1 MIAQFLYE
9 DEEAKDGIGDITVKI
24 TGTKEQE
31 EKAKWLWEVT
41 LDLSTA
47 VFRKGNT
54 KDNLREE
61 GYEDEEIKRIMEAYP
76 NLISTEPLT
85 AYEECVDKL
94 KEWGLKTE
102 WIDDTDNV
110 DVWTSIG
117 VY

>member
-1 MIAQFLYE
+1 
-9 DEEAKDGIGDITVKI
+9 
-24 TGTKEQE
+24 
-31 EKAKWLWEVT
+31 
-41 LDLSTA
+41 
-47 VFRKGNT
+47 
-54 KDNLREE
+54 
-61 GYEDEEIKRIMEAYP
+61 MEAYP